1 MAEARAAAITFRIG
15 HADSDWERNDLVK
28 RCTVSFLAL
37 SAVVLSACGSH
48 SRAPTNSA
56 AAAQA
61 PTIAQG
67 PLTGPN
73 FEICLSKEAAQS
85 GPFAIAGGTVFADAG
100 PLLAGDLR
108 AQDPD
113 STRQTSAVAA
123 EAREPPGLNV
133 VTLSAVRLTPHKP
146 CAVLRVAVAN
156 SGDWGGS
163 IVAVPAMRRLFV
175 IESDS
180 VAAEAVMGRATANV
194 TQIQEAQ

>member
-1 MAEARAAAITFRIG
+1 M
-15 HADSDWERNDLVK
+15 
-28 RCTVSFLAL
+28 
-37 SAVVLSACGSH
+37 
-48 SRAPTNSA
+48 
-56 AAAQA
+56 
-61 PTIAQG
+61 
-67 PLTGPN
+67 
-73 FEICLSKEAAQS
+73 
-85 GPFAIAGGTVFADAG
+85 FADAG
-100 PLLAGDLR
+100 PLFARDLR

-123 EAREPPGLNV
+123 EAREPPGRNV

-146 CAVLRVAVAN
+146 CAALRVAVAN